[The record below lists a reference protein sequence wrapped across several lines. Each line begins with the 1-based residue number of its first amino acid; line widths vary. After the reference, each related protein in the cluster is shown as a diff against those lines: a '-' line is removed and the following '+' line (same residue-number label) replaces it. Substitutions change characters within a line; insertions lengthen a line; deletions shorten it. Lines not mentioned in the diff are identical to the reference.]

1 MFSICTTYSKTHPP
15 NIVYKTTPKGNRKH
29 AAAVC
34 MPVSD
39 VTTADPPVKSM
50 AVTRMLVNK
59 PKQMKTK

>member
-1 MFSICTTYSKTHPP
+1 M
-15 NIVYKTTPKGNRKH
+15 YKTTPKGNRKH

-59 PKQMKTK
+59 PKQMKTKWVSRP